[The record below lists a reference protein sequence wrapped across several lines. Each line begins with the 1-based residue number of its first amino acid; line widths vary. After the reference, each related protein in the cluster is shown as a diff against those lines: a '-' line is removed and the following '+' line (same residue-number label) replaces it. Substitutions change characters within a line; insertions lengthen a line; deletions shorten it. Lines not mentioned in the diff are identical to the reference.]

1 MSLNILVNQIPLY
14 LLQLSF
20 LLVPLYFNKNVLR
33 FRISQQAVLYFFII
47 LILFFWCIKTLFGNK
62 KSLNLSHYF
71 HESFYKTIFLFMLLM
86 ILSLVISPYKW
97 LSFQDLILF
106 FSYFLIYFLVI
117 ELVKDNKQIFRIIHT
132 IFLAT
137 FFVAIYTIVQYY
149 GWDPF
154 IPEIPKL
161 TSTIGQRNWISNF
174 LFMAMP
180 IAFFYYLLE
189 KNSKRKVYYYIF
201 LSLLYINLLILQSR
215 GIWIAIALAG
225 LFGLIFLSKL
235 KLGVI
240 FLVNKKW
247 LLLLVVTFVVISVIY
262 STENIFNKSPLF
274 IENRILP
281 ALEGE
286 DVSLNKRILILYV
299 AYDMFRENP
308 VFGIGIGT
316 FKKEYLYYQAKILP
330 ELFPRLASNY
340 ANAQEAHNEYFQIL
354 AELGIIGLLIFL
366 TIIYF
371 FYRKILLFLLKE
383 NISSKQKSILFGF
396 LIGITGFLVHCL
408 FTFPFH
414 VPVLGMTFA
423 GLSGLTIAFCNH
435 MERSERSELK
445 SSTDNQE
452 KCIKSTNS
460 YFGKGIKGLLAIIL
474 VLLSF
479 YLLNFLVIKPYYAE
493 LLYFRGLRH
502 TVDSNYEMALE
513 NFERAYQLNP
523 YDGKNLHALGGTYYN
538 LHDYDKAQYFLTI
551 AKQYITEVN
560 TFYNL
565 GLVYK
570 ETNRIELS
578 LQEFERAVHLDPK
591 HIKSYYELGLL
602 HFSSGHLSKA
612 IEQWEKIIKFD
623 PSFEGNYIVKYNIG
637 LVYKKMNNNKNALV
651 YFLEAL
657 KEAPEDSPI
666 LEDIEKE
673 LLSIY
678 LSNKANQAL
687 E

>member
-1 MSLNILVNQIPLY
+1 MLLNILANKIPLY
-14 LLQLSF
+14 LLQISF
-20 LLVPLYFNKNVLR
+20 LFIPLYFNKNVLR
-33 FRISQQAVLYFFII
+33 FRINQQAALYFFVI
-47 LILFFWCIKTLFGNK
+47 LILFFFCLKTLLANGKTF
-62 KSLNLSHYF
+62 SLSHF
-71 HESFYKTIFLFMLLM
+71 FRESHHKMMLLFILLM
-86 ILSLVISPYKW
+86 IVSLLISPYKW
-97 LSFQDLILF
+97 LSLQDLLLF
-106 FSYFLIYFLVI
+106 LSYFLIYFLVI
-117 ELVKDNKQIFRIIHT
+117 ELVKDDRQIFRINHT
-132 IFLAT
+132 MFLSA
-137 FFVAIYTIVQYY
+137 FMVAIYTIIQYY

-174 LFMAMP
+174 LFMPMP

-189 KNSKRKVYYYIF
+189 KNSKQKIYYYIF

-215 GIWIAIALAG
+215 GIWIAIAVAG
-225 LFGLIFLSKL
+225 LFGLVFLSKL

-274 IENRILP
+274 IEQRILP

-308 VFGIGIGT
+308 ILGIGLGM
-316 FKKEYLYYQAKILP
+316 FKKEYLSYQAKVLP
-330 ELFPRLASNY
+330 ELPARIASYY

-366 TIIYF
+366 SIIYF
-371 FYRKILLFLLKE
+371 FYRKILRSLLKE
-383 NISSKQKSILFGF
+383 NISSEQKSILFGF
-396 LIGITGFLVHCL
+396 LIGITGFLVHGL

-435 MERSERSELK
+435 MERSERSNLE
-445 SSTDNQE
+445 SNTNNQE
-452 KCIKSTNS
+452 RCIKNANL
-460 YFGKGIKGLLAIIL
+460 YFTKGIKGLLAIIL
-474 VLLSF
+474 VPLSF

-523 YDGKNLHALGGTYYN
+523 YDGKNLHALGGTYYT
-538 LHDYDKAQYFLTI
+538 LHNYEKAEYFLTQ
-551 AKQYITEVN
+551 AKHYITEVN

-565 GLVYK
+565 GLVY
-570 ETNRIELS
+570 RQAGLLS
-578 LQEFERAVHLDPK
+578 QAEEEFKYALYLMPEFTKA
-591 HIKSYYELGLL
+591 YYELGYLY
-602 HFSSGHLSKA
+602 FIQERY
-612 IEQWEKIIKFD
+612 IETIENWQKILEIEPDFA
-623 PSFEGNYIVKYNIG
+623 NRYILFHNLGIAYQ
-637 LVYKKMNNNKNALV
+637 KKGMTDRALE
-651 YFLEAL
+651 YFLKAL
-657 KEAPEDSPI
+657 SLVPEGHPLQKEIEEEI
-666 LEDIEKE
+666 GNIYRNKLE
-673 LLSIY
+673 L
-678 LSNKANQAL
+678 
-687 E
+687 